1 MSKLEVGVG
10 RWRRKWWNFLK
21 FRLRKSCNNPGNHGL
36 NLFSYLAFHYVAC
49 RKRNLDWLRS
59 AETLSFSI
67 FWHSFRFIYKS
78 RFGASTCAGERTYT
92 YSCIGQR
99 IKCAFQMPPC
109 IMFSLHVTIAFFC
122 FVFPWGKKIKS
133 GETTD
138 VWNLA
143 TCIKKPLPTVMIWR
157 RQQYTIHFTGM
168 CSMTISI
175 FCQIYLFMCCNSQ
188 RFLITVNVWYFTLVN
203 HVLYTTVH
211 DKLEPLRGTYRGP
224 VGHGIA

>member
-1 MSKLEVGVG
+1 MPCAFSKLEVGVG

-36 NLFSYLAFHYVAC
+36 NLFSYLAFHYVAS

-92 YSCIGQR
+92 YSCIDQR

-109 IMFSLHVTIAFFC
+109 IMFSLHVAIAFFC

-143 TCIKKPLPTVMIWR
+143 TCIKKPNYQHDLKKT
-157 RQQYTIHFTGM
+157 TIYNSLYWYVFYDNFNLL
-168 CSMTISI
+168 SDL
-175 FCQIYLFMCCNSQ
+175 FIY
-188 RFLITVNVWYFTLVN
+188 
-203 HVLYTTVH
+203 VL
-211 DKLEPLRGTYRGP
+211 
-224 VGHGIA
+224 